1 METVEILTK
10 CGHCQNVANCKVKG
24 SYKYED
30 EDEVSHYIITYHF
43 LQCPACSNPILI
55 QSTVA
60 TSSFE
65 DPTNSFEDPIELEN
79 HWQRTLYPTEKS
91 MSHENMIP
99 FNVKRAYEAALKVQK
114 VEPNG
119 FAVLVGRTLEV
130 ICKHEKASG
139 KVLADKI
146 KWLAD
151 SGRIPNI
158 LADMA
163 RQLKEL
169 RNLGAHADEYD
180 EVTEQDATIIR
191 EFVDAILEYLYIA
204 PAKVAELQ
212 ARLDGKFEI
221 DDHPF

>member
-10 CGHCQNVANCKVKG
+10 CGHCQNVANCKVRA
-24 SYKYED
+24 
-30 EDEVSHYIITYHF
+30 SHRYVNDDDDRFHYTITWYL

-55 QSTVA
+55 QSTVETDWGA
-60 TSSFE
+60 STDTGSYR
-65 DPTNSFEDPIELEN
+65 
-79 HWQRTLYPTEKS
+79 QRTLYPAEKS
-91 MSHENMIP
+91 GSHVKMVP
-99 FNVKRAYEAALKVQK
+99 LNVKRAYEAALKVQK
-114 VEPNG
+114 VEPNA

-130 ICKHEKASG
+130 VCNHEKASG

-151 SGRIPNI
+151 SGRIPTV

-169 RNLGAHADEYD
+169 RNLGAHADQHD
-180 EVTEQDATIIR
+180 EVTEYDATVIR

-204 PAKVAELQ
+204 PAKIAELQ

-221 DDHPF
+221 DDNPF